1 MHIAC
6 AYCAAVNR
14 VPDERRAESTTGE
27 AVCGRCGHTL
37 LPDHPVELS
46 DAHLDTV
53 LARTELPVLI
63 DFWAPWCGPCRMMAP
78 HFAQTATQW
87 QGRVLFAKVD
97 SDQNP
102 QASAQHAIRSIPTLA
117 LFVGG
122 REVARQS
129 GAMQGAQLD
138 AWLKQA
144 LRQAGV

>member
-6 AYCAAVNR
+6 AHCGAVNR
-14 VPDERRAESTTGE
+14 LPEAHRAESPTHE
-27 AVCGRCGHTL
+27 AVCGRCGHAL
-37 LPDHPVELS
+37 LPNHPVEIT
-46 DAHLDTV
+46 DAQLDTV

-78 HFAQTATQW
+78 HFAQTAAQW

-102 QASAQHAIRSIPTLA
+102 RASAQHGIRSIPTLA

-129 GAMQGAQLD
+129 GAMQAPQLN
-138 AWLKQA
+138 AWLQQA
-144 LRQAGV
+144 LRQADA